1 MCQVAMHRHGFHLFI
16 REKND
21 PWYRRRSV
29 TALVQDSSS
38 LFEKKML
45 PHLVCRQNLVLKAS
59 KTPHR
64 SRIEIKKFYYLLDLN
79 DTFTC
84 TAHI

>member
-38 LFEKKML
+38 LFEKKICFL
-45 PHLVCRQNLVLKAS
+45 IKSVGKTWYKKQAKHLTGVG
-59 KTPHR
+59 
-64 SRIEIKKFYYLLDLN
+64 
-79 DTFTC
+79 
-84 TAHI
+84 